1 MNWNDARAFLALA
14 RRLTLRGAARE
25 LNVDQATVSR
35 RIAAMEHA
43 LGSTLFLRTASG
55 YQLTAVGETILEAA
69 ERMEVSANDLIRSA
83 QGKDKALSGE
93 VRVTS
98 TDSLAIDFVIP
109 AIARLHS
116 LHPDVRVALNSS
128 SDLLNL
134 SRRDADIAIRTR
146 KPDNPDLVVR
156 RLASWP
162 MGLFAARSYL
172 DVHGE
177 PECGAAFAGHDI
189 VMYEPYLSDGRELE
203 LVGESISA
211 GRIVMT
217 GNTSVMV
224 RNAVKAGLGVGEI
237 PVYMGQQDGLVRL
250 WPTRERDK
258 PYEIWLVTHGDLR
271 HTARIRVVVEALAQ
285 EFAALPIKGS

>member
-1 MNWNDARAFLALA
+1 
-14 RRLTLRGAARE
+14 
-25 LNVDQATVSR
+25 
-35 RIAAMEHA
+35 MEHA

-69 ERMEVSANDLIRSA
+69 ERMEESANELIRSA
-83 QGKDKALSGE
+83 QGQDKALSGE

-162 MGLFAARSYL
+162 MGLFAARRYL
-172 DVHGE
+172 DIHGE
-177 PECGAAFAGHDI
+177 PEYGAAFAGHDI
-189 VMYEPYLSDGRELE
+189 VMYEPYLNDGRELT
-203 LVGESISA
+203 LVGEPISA

-217 GNTSVMV
+217 GNTSIMV

-237 PVYMGQQDGLVRL
+237 PLYMGKQDGLVRL
-250 WPTRERDK
+250 WPARERDK
-258 PYEIWLVTHGDLR
+258 PYEVWLVTHGDLR
-271 HTARIRVVVEALAQ
+271 HTARIRVVIEALAQ
-285 EFAALPIKGS
+285 EFAAFSSEDR